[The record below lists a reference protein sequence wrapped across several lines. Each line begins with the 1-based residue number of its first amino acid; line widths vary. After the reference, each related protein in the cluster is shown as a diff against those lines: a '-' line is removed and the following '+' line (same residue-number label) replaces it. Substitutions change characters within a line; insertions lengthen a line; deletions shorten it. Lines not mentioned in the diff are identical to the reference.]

1 MALQLE
7 IVTPEA
13 SVLNEGVDD
22 VVAPG
27 VMGQF
32 QVLPG
37 HTTLLSELE
46 RGPLTYTK
54 GGQSK
59 TLIVTGGFAE
69 VREDHVTILADGLT
83 DKLEAVA

>member
-1 MALQLE
+1 MAIRLE

-13 SVLNEGVDD
+13 SVVNEDVDE

-32 QVLPG
+32 DVLPG
-37 HTTLLSELE
+37 HTTLLAELE
-46 RGPLTYTK
+46 KGVVTYVK

-59 TLIVTGGFAE
+59 AVVISGGFAE
-69 VREDHVTILADGLT
+69 VKEDHVTILADGLA
-83 DKLEAVA
+83 EGA